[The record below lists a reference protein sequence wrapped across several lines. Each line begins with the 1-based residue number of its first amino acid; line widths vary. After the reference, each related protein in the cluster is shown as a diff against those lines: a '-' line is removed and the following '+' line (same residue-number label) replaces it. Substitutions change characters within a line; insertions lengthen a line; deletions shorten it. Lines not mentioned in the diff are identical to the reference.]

1 MAADI
6 QCTGGV
12 AKLRDQR
19 AVRTEHGP
27 AGSERGSV
35 TAHADY
41 ARPERRT
48 GGITQR
54 GNSSVQEVVM
64 ESNRIRE
71 SVNMETVRRDL
82 HRGRDDLRRE
92 LGRRDWQGVGSD
104 VRNRIH
110 DGSLAVHRIEQN
122 EIV

>member
-1 MAADI
+1 MTADI
-6 QCTGGV
+6 QDASCII
-12 AKLRDQR
+12 KLRDQR
-19 AVRTEHGP
+19 AVRAEQGP
-27 AGSERGSV
+27 PCSVRRSV

-71 SVNMETVRRDL
+71 SVNMETVRDAAI
-82 HRGRDDLRRE
+82 
-92 LGRRDWQGVGSD
+92 
-104 VRNRIH
+104 RIDESEGTH
-110 DGSLAVHRIEQN
+110 ERVI
-122 EIV
+122 